1 MAGPLFRREALAAR
15 HRSWLGGISLAQP
28 LPMWLL
34 AAFAVAAA
42 AAIVALLAAGEYTRR
57 SRVAGQLVPDLG
69 LVTVA
74 APVSGVV
81 LRARP
86 KEGEQVTRDQSL
98 VIIGTPRATSETD
111 DLTAGLLARLE
122 ERRAAVLAAAASAR
136 ELLAL
141 QAEGHAAQLASE
153 RRELEAIGNAIG
165 IERRRVRIAEELLAH
180 FEKLSER
187 GFVSELRLTQQQQ
200 ASLERAAALQA
211 LERQRVVLE
220 RDILRTEQS
229 LREAATQQAARAA
242 ASRRE
247 LAELGQERL
256 RIEAG
261 GEVLV
266 QAPVDGTV
274 ASTLVE
280 RGQTV
285 EAGQPILSLVPAG
298 SVLRARLLVPSR
310 AVGFIRPGDAVLLR
324 YQAFPHQKFGHHRGT
339 VLRISRNALSPEAL
353 AALDSSVQAREPYYR
368 VLVELEAQSI
378 VAYGRHEALRP
389 GMLVEA
395 DILGERRTLYEW
407 LLEPLYS
414 LTGRLR

>member
-1 MAGPLFRREALAAR
+1 MACSLFRREAIAAR
-15 HRSWLGGISLAQP
+15 NRSWLGGISLAQP
-28 LPMWLL
+28 LPVWLL

-42 AAIVALLAAGEYTRR
+42 AAVVLFLGAGEYTRR

-69 LVTVA
+69 LVTAV
-74 APVSGVV
+74 APVPGVI
-81 LRARP
+81 LRP
-86 KEGEQVTRDQSL
+86 VPGEGEQVARGQPL

-111 DLTAGLLARLE
+111 DLTSGLLERLDE
-122 ERRAAVLAAAASAR
+122 QRTAVLAAAASQR

-141 QAEGHAAQLASE
+141 QAEGRAAQLAAA
-153 RRELEAIGNAIG
+153 RRERAEIEAAIG
-165 IERRRVRIAEELLAH
+165 IESQRVRIAEELLAH
-180 FEKLSER
+180 LRDLSER
-187 GFVSELRLTQQQQ
+187 DFVSQLQLAEQQQ

-211 LERQRVVLE
+211 LERQHVAVRRE
-220 RDILRTEQS
+220 ILRIEQS
-229 LREAATQQAARAA
+229 LREAAAQETARAA
-242 ASRRE
+242 VSQRE

-266 QAPVDGTV
+266 QAPVDGVV

-285 EAGQPILSLVPAG
+285 EAGQPLLSLVPAG
-298 SVLRARLLVPSR
+298 SVLLARMLVPSR
-310 AVGFIRPGDAVLLR
+310 AVGFIRPGDVVLLR

-339 VLRISRNALSPEAL
+339 VLRVSRNALSTEVL
-353 AALDSSVQAREPYYR
+353 AALDTGVPAREPYYR
-368 VLVELEAQSI
+368 VLVELDVQS
-378 VAYGRHEALRP
+378 VLAYGRHEALRP

-395 DILGERRTLYEW
+395 DILGERRKLYEW

-414 LTGRLR
+414 LTGRL